1 MKLAFWKKEKY
12 SKIKMHMI
20 IFLGWRNLRANKTRS
35 FLTVGGVSLGIG
47 IITFLLCIG
56 FGVQGMIIDEVT
68 KNNPRDVM
76 DINNGNLDNFVT
88 LNSDFVTKIE
98 NIAGVK
104 GVARQVSTGGKLEY
118 NDSQIDAVIYG
129 ENKDYLELAKTS
141 FEEGDRKFTDN
152 ENGIIA
158 SMQIANILGFKSPKE
173 LIGKKVKLGVV
184 LSKEVSSSVS
194 EETTVTGNE
203 VEIIGITESSASI
216 VIVPF
221 TYLSSEFGVDSAQ
234 KGKILVENVD
244 EMANIEL
251 AVQQLGF
258 LTESVN
264 EIIEDI
270 NSFFVVIRVIM
281 IVLGTIIMSI
291 SAMGMLNTLSISLL
305 QRTKEVGILKALG
318 TKRED
323 IFKMFI
329 FEAIL
334 ISVAGGMLGL
344 FGGYGL
350 AMVVNK
356 ALVYLAHKNGV
367 ELSNFVYIPYYFVAA
382 IVSFILFLGLVTG
395 IMPAQRAAK
404 IHALDAL
411 RYE

>member
-1 MKLAFWKKEKY
+1 
-12 SKIKMHMI
+12 MHMI
-20 IFLGWRNLRANKTRS
+20 IFLGWRNLRVNKTRS

-47 IITFLLCIG
+47 IITFLLCMG
-56 FGVQGMIIDEVT
+56 FGVQGMIIEEVT

-88 LNSDFVTKIE
+88 LNDEFVEKIK
-98 NIAGVK
+98 NIEGVK
-104 GVARQVSTGGKLEY
+104 DVARQVNTGGKLEY
-118 NDSQIDAVIYG
+118 NESQIDVVIYG
-129 ENKDYLELAKTS
+129 ANRDYLELAKIT
-141 FEEGDRKFTDN
+141 FEEGETKFSDDKK
-152 ENGIIA
+152 GIIA
-158 SMQIANILGFKSPKE
+158 SMHLANILGFENSQE
-173 LIGKKVKLGVV
+173 LIGKKVKLEVV
-184 LSKEVSSSVS
+184 LSQEVSSTIK
-194 EETTVTGNE
+194 EESTASGEE
-203 VEIIGITESSASI
+203 VEIIGIVESSNS
-216 VIVPF
+216 VLYVPF
-221 TYLSSEFGVDSAQ
+221 AYLNSEFGIDSAQ
-234 KGKILVENVD
+234 RGKVLVESVD
-244 EMANIEL
+244 EMANIDL
-251 AVQQLGF
+251 SVQHLGF

-270 NSFFVVIRVIM
+270 NSFFVVIRIIL
-281 IVLGTIIMSI
+281 IVLGVIIMSI

-334 ISVAGGMLGL
+334 ISVVGGAIGL

-350 AMVVNK
+350 AVAINK
-356 ALVYLAHKNGV
+356 GLIYLASNNGV
-367 ELSNFVYIPYYFVAA
+367 VLSDFVYIPYYFVAA
-382 IVSFILFLGLVTG
+382 IVSFILFLGMVTG